1 MAGLTTAALAKRAG
15 VTPPTSEMITQYR
28 TTEKLPRFDNFAKL
42 CKGADL
48 DAIYILG
55 LTK

>member
-15 VTPPTSEMITQYR
+15 VTPPEMITQYR
-28 TTEKLPRFDNFAKL
+28 ATEKLPRFDTFAKL

>member
-1 MAGLTTAALAKRAG
+1 MWLTTAALAKRAG
-15 VTPPTSEMITQYR
+15 VTPHTSEMITQYR